1 MLIRP
6 GFWSSSKGMVLVPNI
21 VGLTTSAAQAAITA
35 AGLANSGNTTE
46 TTGDSGLDGKI
57 KTQDP
62 SSGTK
67 VQYETNVSYVSY
79 TYVATPIIATPIIAT
94 PIIATPIIAT
104 PIIATPIIAT
114 PPPNRRCTQMNV
126 DFGMSCSVGQCV
138 SFGYGSVC

>member
-1 MLIRP
+1 MLINP
-6 GFWSSSKGMVLVPNI
+6 GFWSASKGMVLVPNI
-21 VGLTTSAAQAAITA
+21 VGLSTSAAQAAISA
-35 AGLANSGNTTE
+35 AGLTNSGNTTE
-46 TTGDSGLDGKI
+46 TTGDSGLDGKV

-104 PIIATPIIAT
+104 PIIATPS
-114 PPPNRRCTQMNV
+114 NRLCTQMNV
-126 DFGMSCSVGQCV
+126 DFGQGCSVGQCV
-138 SFGYGSVC
+138 SYGYGALC